1 MGERT
6 HKSILNAEV
15 NLAFYFLTLFL
26 SFYSRKVFLSNLGVE
41 FIGLYGT
48 LSNILGYLN
57 LAELGIAGCISFFLF
72 KPLQANDRNKIQE
85 ILSVFGYLYR
95 YIGMLILTGGIII
108 SCFFPLIFQ
117 HTELRYGIIYFAFYS
132 ILFSSLIG
140 YFINYRQILLSAD
153 QKNYLVAIYS
163 QSSSII
169 KTIIQLYLAYT
180 YKNLY
185 FWVAI
190 EFVFS
195 IIGCII
201 LNWKINQVYPWLRTD
216 KSSGKLLLKKYPEI
230 FTNTKQIF
238 IHKIKDF
245 LLHKSDELFIFLF
258 VSLKMVA
265 FYGNYTLIV
274 TKMGQLFGSIL
285 SSTDSSV
292 GNLVAEGD
300 KSKIMKV
307 FWELLTIRHF
317 VAGLLCF
324 SIYHFIEPFISLW
337 LGTGYLIS
345 HKILLFLTIYSY
357 ISYSRQV
364 VDLYNHVHGLYADTW
379 AAWTELIINVTITI
393 VAGYKWG
400 IIGLL
405 LGKIVS
411 TGIIIII
418 WKPYYLFRFGLK
430 MKYLN
435 YWEGAYRNYSVSF
448 ASFIIVH
455 SIIKELPINPY
466 SNIVS
471 WISFCTI
478 AICIYL
484 IVNLSLLSL
493 LCKGTK
499 SFYARLVSLITN
511 DKKK

>member
-15 NLAFYFLTLFL
+15 NLVFYFLTLFL
-26 SFYSRKVFLSNLGVE
+26 SFFSRKVFLSNLGLE

-72 KPLQANDRNKIQE
+72 KPLQTNDRKKIQE
-85 ILSVFGYLYR
+85 ILSIFGYLYR
-95 YIGMLILTGGIII
+95 NIGILILTGGIII
-108 SCFFPLIFQ
+108 SCFFPIIFRQ
-117 HTELRYGIIYFAFYS
+117 TELGYGIIYFAFYS

-153 QKNYLVAIYS
+153 QKKYLVAIYF
-163 QSSSII
+163 QSSAII
-169 KTIIQLYLAYT
+169 KTIVQIYLAYT

-185 FWVAI
+185 LWVAI

-201 LNWKINQVYPWLRTD
+201 LNWKIKQVYPWLRTD
-216 KSSGKLLLKKYPEI
+216 KSSGKILLKRYPEI
-230 FTNTKQIF
+230 LINTKQIF

-245 LLHKSDELFIFLF
+245 LLHKSDELFIFFF

-265 FYGNYTLIV
+265 YYGNYTLIV
-274 TKMGQLFGSIL
+274 TKLGQLFGSIL

-292 GNLVAEGD
+292 GNLVAEGN
-300 KSKIMKV
+300 KSNIMKV

-324 SIYHFIEPFISLW
+324 SIYHFLEPFISLW
-337 LGTGYLIS
+337 LGADYLIN
-345 HKILLFLTIYSY
+345 HQILLFLTLYSY

-379 AAWTELIINVTITI
+379 AAWTELIINITITI

-405 LGKIVS
+405 SGKIAS
-411 TGIIIII
+411 TGIIIIL
-418 WKPYYLFRFGLK
+418 WKPYYLFRSGLK
-430 MKYLN
+430 MKYIT
-435 YWEGAYRNYSVSF
+435 YWEGAYRNFSVSIV
-448 ASFIIVH
+448 SFIIVH
-455 SIIKELPINPY
+455 LFIKGLPVSPY
-466 SNIVS
+466 TNYFS
-471 WISFCTI
+471 WISFCTMS
-478 AICIYL
+478 ICIYL
-484 IVNLSLLSL
+484 IVNLTLIALF
-493 LCKGTK
+493 CKGSK
-499 SFYARLVSLITN
+499 SFYTRLVSMISKN
-511 DKKK
+511 KK